1 MEKEDVV
8 IRFEKK
14 RVKICS
20 VENDI
25 LILVSSVG
33 GKVKTVVP
41 LFSRLCLIFKFKVI
55 NHKNSHLGAL

>member
-14 RVKICS
+14 RAKMCS
-20 VENDI
+20 VENDM

-55 NHKNSHLGAL
+55 NHNNNHLSAL